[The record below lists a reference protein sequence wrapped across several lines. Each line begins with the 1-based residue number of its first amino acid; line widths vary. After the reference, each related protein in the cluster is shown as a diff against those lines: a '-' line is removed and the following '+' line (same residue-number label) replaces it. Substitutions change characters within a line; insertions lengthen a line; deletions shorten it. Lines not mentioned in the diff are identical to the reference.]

1 MFLDIGRHIGMG
13 TGQEDC
19 RDPQEGEEKG
29 VFQQDL
35 LSLLDSEPDSEERLR
50 QGVSYRTEHK
60 NRDWIWRRRGRIKL

>member
-1 MFLDIGRHIGMG
+1 MFLGNGRHIGMG

-35 LSLLDSEPDSEERLR
+35 LSPLGVGTQSEGRPKLM
-50 QGVSYRTEHK
+50 VSDRTEL
-60 NRDWIWRRRGRIKL
+60 RLGDWT

>member
-1 MFLDIGRHIGMG
+1 MG

-35 LSLLDSEPDSEERLR
+35 LSPLGVGTQSEGRPKLM
-50 QGVSYRTEHK
+50 VSDRTEL
-60 NRDWIWRRRGRIKL
+60 RLGDWA